1 MTLQGVKR
9 KVVTVSD
16 FRFTGR
22 LLGKGNFARVEEA
35 VHNVLNVKVA
45 VKIID
50 IREIKEKYV
59 VKNLHREA
67 RIMSTLNHPCIA
79 SLFQTMQLADNVY
92 YLVTELVSGGDLCSF
107 IIGQRYGKLEE
118 RPARVYARQ
127 FVSALSHM
135 HTFGIVHRDLKME
148 NVILNSTQTQIKIVD
163 FGLSNVWTNENPLRT
178 HCGSP
183 EYAAPELFIAGKEYG
198 PEVDLWSLGIIFY
211 GMVVGQLPFVGG
223 RKNQLSSQER
233 RKRLVAQ
240 INKGLGASQRQAIA
254 PLSPEFRTM
263 LTKLLTADPTKR
275 ISTKELLVHPWI
287 TEKGRKCVQMH
298 PLKVLNNET
307 QKKLI
312 QQLSDL
318 FQVEQNT
325 ITTEI
330 SKNPYGR
337 LGGMYN
343 ILTYKHVT
351 EQFNPDH
358 IAPTVS
364 RNKTE
369 SSPIKIISKPK
380 SATLAKSQHTLYN
393 QCIVLLNKVSKQ
405 QIETR
410 AKTANPALL
419 LSKNVT
425 RLSRSKIDHLQSKPT
440 SAKPHYSKTNSIV
453 INRKIQENS
462 TPTSTTIRKTTS
474 SKLQINE
481 SKQNTASNA
490 RRPYTTGAT
499 RTIPRPLKRSSVS
512 AAMPMMSK
520 PNNREFQRHQICLNP
535 AGMGDGT
542 CTKKKTSNAAFQKVR
557 GKGPLANEP
566 IARSIAGYL
575 IKNVPDYMF
584 NLQMMRK

>member
-50 IREIKEKYV
+50 VREIKEKYV

-127 FVSALSHM
+127 FASALAHM
-135 HTFGIVHRDLKME
+135 HSYGIVHRDLKME
-148 NVILNSTQTQIKIVD
+148 NVMLNSSQTQIKIVD
-163 FGLSNVWTNENPLRT
+163 FGLSNVWSSENPLRT

-183 EYAAPELFIAGKEYG
+183 EYAAPELFIAGREYG

-240 INKGLGASQRQAIA
+240 INKGIGSSQRQALA

-263 LTKLLTADPTKR
+263 LNKLLAPEPMKR
-275 ISTKELLVHPWI
+275 ITTKELIIHPWI
-287 TEKGRKCVQMH
+287 TEKGRKCVQIH
-298 PLKVLNNET
+298 PLKELDDDT
-307 QKKLI
+307 RAQMSKKLGE
-312 QQLSDL
+312 L
-318 FQVEQNT
+318 FQVDENAV
-325 ITTEI
+325 TTELL
-330 SKNPYGR
+330 KTPYGR

-343 ILTYKHVT
+343 ILYYKHIN
-351 EQFNPDH
+351 EHFNPEL
-358 IAPTVS
+358 IATTIQNSTPETVS
-364 RNKTE
+364 V
-369 SSPIKIISKPK
+369 KPK
-380 SATLAKSQHTLYN
+380 SASLAKSQHTLYN

-405 QIETR
+405 QTEAR
-410 AKTANPALL
+410 SKTANPALML
-419 LSKNVT
+419 TKNIAK
-425 RLSRSKIDHLQSKPT
+425 LSRPKADHSRIQ
-440 SAKPHYSKTNSIV
+440 SAKPIYSKTNSIV
-453 INRKIQENS
+453 INRRIKEDAVKTSNS
-462 TPTSTTIRKTTS
+462 AKKATS
-474 SKLQINE
+474 SKLQMNDT
-481 SKQNTASNA
+481 K
-490 RRPYTTGAT
+490 RRPATTGTT
-499 RTIPRPLKRSSVS
+499 RPVSKPIKRSSVS
-512 AAMPMMSK
+512 PAMPPMCKSS
-520 PNNREFQRHQICLNP
+520 NREFQRRQICLNP
-535 AGMGDGT
+535 AGMGDAIPL
-542 CTKKKTSNAAFQKVR
+542 KKEPSNVALQKQR
-557 GKGPLANEP
+557 SKDPLVNEP

-575 IKNVPDYMF
+575 IKNVPDYIF
-584 NLQMMRK
+584 NLQTMRK

>member
-127 FVSALSHM
+127 FASALAHM
-135 HTFGIVHRDLKME
+135 HSYGIVHRDLKME
-148 NVILNSTQTQIKIVD
+148 NVMLNSSQTQIKIVD
-163 FGLSNVWTNENPLRT
+163 FGLSNVWTSENPLRT

-183 EYAAPELFIAGKEYG
+183 EYAAPELFIAGREYG

-223 RKNQLSSQER
+223 RKNQVSSQER

-240 INKGLGASQRQAIA
+240 INKGLGATQRQALA

-263 LTKLLTADPTKR
+263 LNKLLAPEPVKR
-275 ISTKELLVHPWI
+275 ITTKELITHPWI

-298 PLKVLNNET
+298 PFKELDNDT
-307 QKKLI
+307 RAQMIRKLGE
-312 QQLSDL
+312 L
-318 FQVEQNT
+318 FQVDAT
-325 ITTEI
+325 TVTTELF
-330 SKNPYGR
+330 KNPYGR
-337 LGGMYN
+337 LGGINN
-343 ILTYKHVT
+343 ILYYKHIN
-351 EQFNPDH
+351 EQFNPEL
-358 IAPTVS
+358 IATTIQNSAPETVPVKPT
-364 RNKTE
+364 T
-369 SSPIKIISKPK
+369 KPK
-380 SATLAKSQHTLYN
+380 SASLAKSQHTLYN

-405 QIETR
+405 QTEAR
-410 AKTANPALL
+410 SKTANPALTL
-419 LSKNVT
+419 TKNIAK
-425 RLSRSKIDHLQSKPT
+425 LSRSKAQSAKPTYSKTNCVVINRKTREDAAKTPNSVKKAT
-440 SAKPHYSKTNSIV
+440 SAKPQMGDPK
-453 INRKIQENS
+453 
-462 TPTSTTIRKTTS
+462 
-474 SKLQINE
+474 
-481 SKQNTASNA
+481 
-490 RRPYTTGAT
+490 RRPATTGTTRPAT
-499 RTIPRPLKRSSVS
+499 KPIKRSSVS
-512 AAMPMMSK
+512 SAMPPMCKSS
-520 PNNREFQRHQICLNP
+520 NREFQRRQICINP
-535 AGMGDGT
+535 AGMGDAIPS
-542 CTKKKTSNAAFQKVR
+542 KRELSSVALQKQR
-557 GKGPLANEP
+557 SKDPLANEP

-584 NLQMMRK
+584 NSQTMRK